1 MDRTLTRIMKIEL
14 KYLMRSKKIFFML
27 ASMVVVYIIGIIL
40 SNGYYDVNNSSLY
53 IGTNLTTF
61 IQLFPIALI

>member
-40 SNGYYDVNNSSLY
+40 SNGYYDVNNS
-53 IGTNLTTF
+53 I
-61 IQLFPIALI
+61 